1 MRDDL
6 ALHVVCRLFYSS
18 LVPGVLS
25 ARSKALLG
33 LKRKK
38 MKPCSQDMHKRF
50 LTESRKDV
58 PVCKI

>member
-25 ARSKALLG
+25 PQSKALLD

-38 MKPCSQDMHKRF
+38 KEPCPQDMHKRF
-50 LTESRKDV
+50 LPESSKDV